1 MVTRAL
7 YLVEVTYYH
16 ALLGWLICCSKIT
29 AWVASRMLLRNQY
42 SMCSAQCLINLNT
55 FTATTEP
62 AKDGPSLEIRETSL
76 KISGEKESVQQ
87 AVPFTNAD
95 TPYNE

>member
-1 MVTRAL
+1 M
-7 YLVEVTYYH
+7 
-16 ALLGWLICCSKIT
+16 I
-29 AWVASRMLLRNQY
+29 
-42 SMCSAQCLINLNT
+42 INLNA

-62 AKDGPSLEIRETSL
+62 AKDGPSLEIRETRL